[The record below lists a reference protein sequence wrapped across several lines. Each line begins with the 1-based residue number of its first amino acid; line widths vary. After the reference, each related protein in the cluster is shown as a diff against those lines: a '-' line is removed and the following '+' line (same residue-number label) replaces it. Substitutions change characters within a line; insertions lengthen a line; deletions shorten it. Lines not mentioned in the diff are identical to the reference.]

1 MIAIKGKLSGFRLGA
16 GQGRR
21 VDPVWRGSVRAEV
34 RFTPLPKKAA
44 VRLWHRA
51 RDWDRATRAPG
62 RHGGKVGRIG
72 LAVLHSLLFDFLN
85 HRTGQ
90 LDPSYEGIAKKAG
103 VSRAS
108 VGRALARL
116 RSLGILDWVRRCAG
130 ELRDGR
136 FVLAQERNAYAV
148 QPETA
153 WQGYRPVPA
162 LAVPERPESGTWG
175 EHPPLPSALVQAA
188 QDQGMGLSRAAV
200 LTALAS
206 DPGDALAAAL
216 ARMGQALAAREI
228 GSLSGVSV

>member
-1 MIAIKGKLSGFRLGA
+1 MIEIKGELPEFRLRT
-16 GQGRR
+16 GQGAC
-21 VDPVWRGSVRAEV
+21 VFPVWRGSVRAEV

-44 VRLWHRA
+44 ARLWHRA
-51 RDWDRATRAPG
+51 REWDRATRAPG

-72 LAVLHSLLFDFLN
+72 LLVLHSLVFDFLN

-103 VSRAS
+103 ISRAS

-116 RSLGILDWVRRCAG
+116 RALGILNWVRRCVG

-148 QPETA
+148 QAEGQ
-153 WQGYRPVPA
+153 WQGYRAPPE
-162 LAVPERPESGTWG
+162 LPAVPEPGTWG
-175 EHPPLPSALVQAA
+175 EHPALPSALAQAA
-188 QDQGMGLSRAAV
+188 QDQAMGLSQGAV
-200 LTALAS
+200 LAALRS

-216 ARMGQALAAREI
+216 ARMGQALAARQT
-228 GSLSGVSV
+228 GRLSGVSA

>member
-1 MIAIKGKLSGFRLGA
+1 MRGLFRSFTAIRTD
-16 GQGRR
+16 
-21 VDPVWRGSVRAEV
+21 VHPVWRGSVRAEV

-44 VRLWHRA
+44 VQLYHRA
-51 RDWDRATRAPG
+51 REWERSTRQPG
-62 RHGGKVGRIG
+62 RHGGAIGRIG

-108 VGRALARL
+108 VGRALVRL
-116 RSLGILDWVRRCAG
+116 RSLGILDWVRRCVG

-148 QPETA
+148 QGEGQ
-153 WQGYRPVPA
+153 WRGYRPASA
-162 LAVPERPESGTWG
+162 LPGAPEPGTWG
-175 EHPPLPSALVQAA
+175 EHPSLPSALAQAV
-188 QDQGMGLSRAAV
+188 QDQATGLSQSAV

-206 DPGDALAAAL
+206 DPGDALAVAL

-228 GSLSGVSV
+228 RGLSGVSA